1 MTAERNQ
8 SPARAKRPAAS
19 SETVRVNMSRQK
31 RRDTGCEMAVRR
43 ILHAEGIRYRVDF
56 RPLRDERFRVDIGWR
71 KYKLAVFIDGCFWH
85 GCPEHGTV
93 PKSNRTWW
101 ASKLYENQQRDRR
114 VLATLED
121 AGWIAVRFWEHEPP
135 RSIAHSIIT
144 LVQSR
149 RPPC

>member
-1 MTAERNQ
+1 
-8 SPARAKRPAAS
+8 
-19 SETVRVNMSRQK
+19 MSRQK

-56 RPLRDERFRVDIGWR
+56 RPLPDERFRVDIGWR

-85 GCPEHGTV
+85 GCPDHGTV
-93 PKSNRTWW
+93 PKNNRTWW

-114 VLATLED
+114 VLTTLED
-121 AGWIAVRFWEHEPP
+121 AGWIGVRFWEHEPP
-135 RSIAHSIIT
+135 HSIAHSIMT